1 VVSDA
6 NELGREDNTN
16 VERGRDIDRVVFFSD
31 AVFAIAMTILALSLG
46 IPARTRDAR
55 VAHELRE
62 AVPSIVTYV
71 LSFVVIGLNW
81 IAHHRMFRYIRR
93 IDSASVRL
101 NLGILLV
108 VAFVPF
114 PTAVLGDH
122 GNTTAA
128 VVFYAGTMTLLGILM
143 AAFWLY
149 ASRGRRLLGPETPT
163 ALIEHTT
170 WRAFTVPTV
179 FLVSIPIAFIDPNAA
194 EWTWLAIAIV
204 PVLFR
209 GRYGTTFE

>member
-1 VVSDA
+1 MSDA

-16 VERGRDIDRVVFFSD
+16 VERGRDLDRVVFFSD
-31 AVFAIAMTILALSLG
+31 AVFAIAMTILALSLS

-62 AVPSIVTYV
+62 AVPSIVTYA

-93 IDSASVRL
+93 IDSTSIRL
-101 NLGILLV
+101 NLAILLV

-114 PTAVLGDH
+114 PTEVLGDH

-128 VVFYAGTMTLLGILM
+128 VVFYAGTMALLGISM
-143 AAFWLY
+143 ATFWLY
-149 ASRGRRLLGPETPT
+149 ASHDRRLLAAHTP
-163 ALIEHTT
+163 ASLIEHTT

-194 EWTWLAIAIV
+194 EWCWLAIAIV
-204 PVLFR
+204 PALFR
-209 GRYGTTFE
+209 RRYGTTFE